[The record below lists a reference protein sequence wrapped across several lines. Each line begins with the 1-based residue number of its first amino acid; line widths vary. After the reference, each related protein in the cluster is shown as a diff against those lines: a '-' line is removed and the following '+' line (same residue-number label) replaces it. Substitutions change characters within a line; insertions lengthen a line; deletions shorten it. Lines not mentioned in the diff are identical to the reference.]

1 MLKLLG
7 PPSLSQLRYSE
18 KLAKTDEN
26 PMFGQNHTPDSL
38 MKISLAKSK
47 KVFIYTKDSI
57 LNEIILFKSFD
68 NYKTDPRSQVFNF
81 LY

>member
-1 MLKLLG
+1 
-7 PPSLSQLRYSE
+7 
-18 KLAKTDEN
+18 
-26 PMFGQNHTPDSL
+26 MFGQNHTPDSL

>member
-1 MLKLLG
+1 
-7 PPSLSQLRYSE
+7 
-18 KLAKTDEN
+18 
-26 PMFGQNHTPDSL
+26 

-68 NYKTDPRSQVFNF
+68 NYKTDSRS
-81 LY
+81 